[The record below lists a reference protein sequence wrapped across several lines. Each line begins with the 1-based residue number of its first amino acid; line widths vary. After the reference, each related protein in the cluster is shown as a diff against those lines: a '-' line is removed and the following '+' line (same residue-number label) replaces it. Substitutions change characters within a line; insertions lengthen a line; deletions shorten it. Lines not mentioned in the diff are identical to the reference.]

1 MVAPTPVS
9 ALLHAVAVVKAGTF
23 ALVRVVGWVFGVD
36 LMSELGLDAVLVA
49 AAAATI
55 LLASLRALGEP
66 SLKRRLAY
74 STVGQLS
81 YIVLGAGLGS
91 AAALA
96 GAMFHLAAHACM
108 KITLF
113 LCAGSIYARTHRS
126 EVGELA
132 GLGRRMPI
140 TMGAFA
146 LASLGLAGMPALAG
160 FVSKWHLGAGALDAG
175 HGAVIAVLLV
185 SGLLNVA
192 YLVPISHAAFFAG
205 EGRFRFAEGSPTLW
219 VPLAATALASL
230 ALGLAPSAGLAFYD
244 LAWQAAG
251 SLAGGT
257 P

>member
-1 MVAPTPVS
+1 MVAPAPVS

-36 LMSELGLDAVLVA
+36 LMRELRLDVVLVSA
-49 AAAATI
+49 AAVTI

-96 GAMFHLAAHACM
+96 GAMFHMAAHGCM

-113 LCAGSIYARTHRS
+113 LCAGSIYARTHKS
-126 EVGELA
+126 EVSELA
-132 GLGRRMPI
+132 GVGRRMPV

-146 LASLGLAGMPALAG
+146 VASLGLAGVPALAG
-160 FVSKWHLGAGALDAG
+160 FVSKWNLGAGALDAG
-175 HGAVIAVLLV
+175 HAAVVAVLV
-185 SGLLNVA
+185 MSGLLNVA
-192 YLVPISHAAFFAG
+192 YFVPISHAAFFRG
-205 EGRFRFAEGSPTLW
+205 EGRVRFDEASPAIW
-219 VPLAATALASL
+219 VPLSATALASL
-230 ALGLAPSAGLAFYD
+230 ALGLAPSTGLAFYE
-244 LAWQAAG
+244 LAWQAARSVTG
-251 SLAGGT
+251 A